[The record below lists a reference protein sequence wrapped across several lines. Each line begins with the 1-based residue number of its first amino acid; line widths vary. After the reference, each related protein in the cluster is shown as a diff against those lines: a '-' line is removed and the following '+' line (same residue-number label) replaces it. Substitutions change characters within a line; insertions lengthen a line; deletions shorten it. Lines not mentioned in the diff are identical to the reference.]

1 MFTAGWNVMEKA
13 FDPVFGK
20 RPLAVDQPLAYVS
33 YHIEN
38 GDYWKIDNLTLG
50 YTWNTR
56 WDWLKN
62 IRFFG
67 SVSNLA
73 VITGYSGIDPET
85 PVNGMYPGIDNRY
98 RYPSARTYTIG
109 MSFKF

>member
-1 MFTAGWNVMEKA
+1 MEKA

-56 WDWLKN
+56 WNWLEKYS
-62 IRFFG
+62 FFW
-67 SVSNLA
+67 
-73 VITGYSGIDPET
+73 
-85 PVNGMYPGIDNRY
+85 
-98 RYPSARTYTIG
+98 
-109 MSFKF
+109 FCF